1 MEFYVWGCKTD
12 PKWFWTR
19 SICFEQVQIISDR
32 SKIDFQFDKLKCS
45 CENMF
50 LVQIE
55 NLFWVS
61 NKIQNNSEQSTIIW
75 KKQILGLV
83 QENNVFLFKELPDE
97 KSSLDNKTD
106 LLFCSK
112 CLPLNGWSKFFF
124 EPVHVLLKVHLN
136 LNPSDWNSTTLLVG
150 ATDC

>member
-1 MEFYVWGCKTD
+1 
-12 PKWFWTR
+12 
-19 SICFEQVQIISDR
+19 
-32 SKIDFQFDKLKCS
+32 
-45 CENMF
+45 MF
-50 LVQIE
+50 LVQID

-83 QENNVFLFKELPDE
+83 QENNEYLFKELPDE

-106 LLFCSK
+106 LLFVWKCS
-112 CLPLNGWSKFFF
+112 PLNGWSNFFF

-136 LNPSDWNSTTLLVG
+136 LIPSAWNSTTLLVG